1 MESITYVGLDVHKNS
16 ITACAFNIETGEA
29 TEPVKFNNTI
39 DDLLKYH
46 SSISKQLSYSTQYV
60 YSYEAGCLGYS
71 LYYQLK
77 EYDIEC
83 IILAPKSIKEF
94 GNSKVKTDKRDCINI
109 AKTAAFN
116 LGKIVHVPTNAD
128 NEIKEVLRM
137 RDTHKN
143 HLKKIKQQINAF
155 LLRLGVKYT
164 DGKNYWTLKHIQWLN
179 NLDLD
184 GKHDFTLKEYLLT
197 YSYYV
202 DKLDRLDSKIE
213 EIANFDKYRNACNAL
228 QCIKGIKTYTAL
240 TLIIEIGDF
249 SRFNKAKQLSAYLG
263 LIPGE
268 FSSGD
273 KTNRIRITKTGNQLV
288 RKLLI
293 EAAQCQARG
302 NPMSKSKELCRRQ
315 AKCPSNVVEEAD
327 NINLHL
333 KQKFNRMFNRGLS
346 WNKIITAV
354 ARQLSCEIWYLMK
367 EV

>member
-1 MESITYVGLDVHKNS
+1 MKSITYVGLDVHKNS
-16 ITACAFNIETGEA
+16 ITACAFNIKTGET
-29 TEPVKFNNTI
+29 TEPVRFNNTI
-39 DDLLKYH
+39 DNLLKYH
-46 SSISKQLSYSTQYV
+46 SLVSKQLSYSKEFV

-71 LYYQLK
+71 LFYQLK
-77 EYDIEC
+77 QYDIEC

-116 LGKIVHVPTNAD
+116 LGKIVHIPTNED

-143 HLKKIKQQINAF
+143 HLKKTKQQINAF
-155 LLRLGVKYT
+155 LLRLGIKYT
-164 DGKNYWTLKHIQWLN
+164 DGKNYWTTKHIHWLK
-179 NLDLD
+179 NLELG
-184 GKHDFTLKEYLLT
+184 GKHDFTLEEYLLT
-197 YSYYV
+197 YSYYE
-202 DKLDRLDSKIE
+202 DKLRRLDLKIE
-213 EIANFDKYRNACNAL
+213 EFANLDQYREACNAL

-249 SRFNKAKQLSAYLG
+249 SRFKKAKQLSAYLG

-273 KTNRIRITKTGNQLV
+273 KTNRIRITKTGNRLV

-302 NPMSKSKELCRRQ
+302 NPTNKSKDLCRRQ
-315 AKCPSNVVEEAD
+315 SKCPSNVVEEAD

-333 KQKFNRMFNRGLS
+333 KQKFNRMFARGMS